1 MEERFSRTALMI
13 GEEALEKLRSSRVAI
28 FGVGGVGS
36 FAAEAIARM
45 GVGSITL
52 VDNDT
57 VAPSNLNRQLIA
69 LHSTLGRNKVDVAK
83 ERILDINPDA
93 NVDARAMFYLPENAD
108 EIDIASFDC
117 IVDAIDTVSAKIE
130 IIVRADRAGV
140 PVVSSMGTG
149 NKLHPEMLELTDI
162 SKTSVCPLARVM
174 RRELKSRGIN
184 HLPVVYSKEEPVKLF
199 EDVFLANGKKTVG
212 SISFVPSSAGLL
224 IASKVLELLIKKCY
238 ILQVGLLQLLFLNI

>member
-69 LHSTLGRNKVDVAK
+69 LHSTIGRNKVDVAK

-199 EDVFLANGKKTVG
+199 EDVFLPNGKKTVG

-224 IASKVLELLIKKCY
+224 IASKVLELLIKK
-238 ILQVGLLQLLFLNI
+238 

>member
-13 GEEALEKLRSSRVAI
+13 GEEAVEKLRSSRVAI

-108 EIDIASFDC
+108 EIDISSFDC

-199 EDVFLANGKKTVG
+199 EDAFLPNGKKTVG

-224 IASKVLELLIKKCY
+224 IASKVLELLIKK
-238 ILQVGLLQLLFLNI
+238 